1 MSTIDFGNDGY
12 FVRIPVVSVWRL
24 GLKEKTIIL
33 PVGRRII
40 LEQKESISAN
50 SLLRAS
56 RILRLIWHCHVNQKN
71 EKKSGWGKK
80 RQNFYFTLFSVCD
93 S

>member
-50 SLLRAS
+50 PHLALS
-56 RILRLIWHCHVNQKN
+56 C
-71 EKKSGWGKK
+71 
-80 RQNFYFTLFSVCD
+80 
-93 S
+93 